1 MASRLSRIWPTLY
14 RARLSSALGSRCVSQ
29 TPKSSASGAAVA
41 SDLQPV
47 SPAAH
52 DSHAHAE
59 VSPFEKNPDFHGF
72 HHHDSFV
79 DEWNMRLAFFFGISV
94 AIVVGGTFIHYLP
107 DHGMR
112 QWARREAER
121 LIKQREAEGLPLM
134 TDNYYD
140 PSTIV
145 LPSSGEE

>member
-1 MASRLSRIWPTLY
+1 MASRLSRIWPVVS
-14 RARLSSALGSRCVSQ
+14 RVRLSSALGTRCVSQ
-29 TPKSSASGAAVA
+29 TPKSSAAGAAVA

-47 SPAAH
+47 SPALQ
-52 DSHAHAE
+52 DSHGHTE
-59 VSPFEKNPDFHGF
+59 VNPFEKNPDFHGF
-72 HHHDSFV
+72 HHHDTFV

-94 AIVVGGTFIHYLP
+94 AIVIGGTFIHYLP

-134 TDNYYD
+134 TENYYD
-140 PSTIV
+140 PSKII
-145 LPSSGEE
+145 LPSSGDE

>member
-1 MASRLSRIWPTLY
+1 MASRLSRIWPALS
-14 RARLSSALGSRCVSQ
+14 RVRLRSALGCRCVSQ
-29 TPKSSASGAAVA
+29 TTKSSAAVA

-47 SPAAH
+47 SPAAQ
-52 DSHAHAE
+52 DSHGHTE

-72 HHHDSFV
+72 HHQDSFV

-94 AIVVGGTFIHYLP
+94 AIVIGGTFIHYLP

-121 LIKQREAEGLPLM
+121 LIKQREADGLLLM
-134 TDNYYD
+134 SENYYD
-140 PSTIV
+140 PSKIV

>member
-1 MASRLSRIWPTLY
+1 MASRLSRIWPTLS
-14 RARLSSALGSRCVSQ
+14 RVRLSSALGSRCVSQ
-29 TPKSSASGAAVA
+29 TPKSSASGAAVT
-41 SDLQPV
+41 SDLQSL
-47 SPAAH
+47 SPAAQ
-52 DSHAHAE
+52 DSHGHAE
-59 VSPFEKNPDFHGF
+59 VSPFDKNPDFHGF
-72 HHHDSFV
+72 HHSDPFV

-94 AIVVGGTFIHYLP
+94 AIVIGGTFVHYLP

-134 TDNYYD
+134 TENYYD

-145 LPSSGEE
+145 LPSSGED

>member
-1 MASRLSRIWPTLY
+1 MASRLSRVWPTLS
-14 RARLSSALGSRCVSQ
+14 RIRVSAALGSRCLSQ
-29 TPKSSASGAAVA
+29 TPKSSASSAAVA

-47 SPAAH
+47 SPAAQ
-52 DSHAHAE
+52 DSHGHAE

-94 AIVVGGTFIHYLP
+94 AIVIGGTFIHYLP

-121 LIKQREAEGLPLM
+121 LIKHRESEGLPLM
-134 TDNYYD
+134 TENYYD

>member
-1 MASRLSRIWPTLY
+1 MASRLSRIWPTLS
-14 RARLSSALGSRCVSQ
+14 RVRLSSALGSRCVSQ
-29 TPKSSASGAAVA
+29 TPKSSASGAAVI
-41 SDLQPV
+41 SDLQSL
-47 SPAAH
+47 SPAAQ
-52 DSHAHAE
+52 DSHGHAE
-59 VSPFEKNPDFHGF
+59 VSPFDKNPDFHGF
-72 HHHDSFV
+72 HHNDPFV

-94 AIVVGGTFIHYLP
+94 AIVIGGTFVHYLP

-134 TDNYYD
+134 TENYYD

-145 LPSSGEE
+145 LPSSGED

>member
-1 MASRLSRIWPTLY
+1 MASRLSRIWPTLS
-14 RARLSSALGSRCVSQ
+14 RVRLSSALGSRYVSQ

-41 SDLQPV
+41 SDLQSL
-47 SPAAH
+47 SPAAQ
-52 DSHAHAE
+52 DSHGHAE
-59 VSPFEKNPDFHGF
+59 VSPFDKNPDFHGF
-72 HHHDSFV
+72 HHHDAFV

-94 AIVVGGTFIHYLP
+94 AIVIGGTFIHYLP

-134 TDNYYD
+134 TENYYD

-145 LPSSGEE
+145 LPSSEED

>member
-1 MASRLSRIWPTLY
+1 MASRLSRFWPTLS
-14 RARLSSALGSRCVSQ
+14 RVRLSSALGSRCVSQ
-29 TPKSSASGAAVA
+29 TPNSSASGAAVA

-47 SPAAH
+47 SPAAQ
-52 DSHAHAE
+52 DSHGHAE

-112 QWARREAER
+112 QWSRREAER

-134 TDNYYD
+134 TENSYD